1 MIEIKTGKEVLI
13 DYFTCTFE
21 FYSIDD
27 EKELEVVDE
36 IVETFSRIFKIP
48 QESIYEKEFGKGNYR
63 YVYEL
68 EEGITLKICGPLN
81 SRGMH
86 TNSLEMKGEGCRNFE
101 RHNGKENWYLFLLT
115 MSAQFDA
122 QCTHI
127 DLTINDYDGN
137 IVSFDWLKDKLERE
151 MEAIISEE
159 IWNKTRIKRQERG
172 ILQESRIGYVRTH
185 LLSGLMRCPKCGGP
199 MYAQKTLIPTS
210 MENTLNTLTISV

>member
-1 MIEIKTGKEVLI
+1 MDKTEIKI
-13 DYFTCTFE
+13 DYFSATFPLACDE
-21 FYSIDD
+21 EDD
-27 EKELEVVDE
+27 IQL
-36 IVETFSRIFKIP
+36 R
-48 QESIYEKEFGKGNYR
+48 
-63 YVYEL
+63 VYEL
-68 EEGITLKICGPLN
+68 VKLIGIYFNVKGFEIKKNPRSHNNFKYEFTLGPHIYLRCDGPLN
-81 SRGMH
+81 NKYQR
-86 TNSLEMKGEGCRNFE
+86 TCQLEMKGEGCRNFE

-122 QCTHI
+122 QRTHI
-127 DLTINDYDGN
+127 DITIDDYDGN